1 MENVPQVEDSPKI
14 ANLVSQGLAITKIEN
29 ENQMQIA
36 VQRPRNIWK
45 VHQSVFDE
53 LTLVPEFAAK
63 SFYSIP
69 YKNDMGGTTY
79 VEGPS
84 IKAAMGL
91 ARQWGNCSNSGRIVE
106 DLPDR
111 VIVEGVFID
120 YETGFRTLR
129 QVSVARGYWSKQIK
143 KVVPL
148 REDRLNMAIQAGIS
162 KAVRNAILASLPVS
176 LVEKYIKR
184 SKEVASA
191 HLGGNKEVIKSVSDR
206 LSKAKEMFFKL
217 GVSEVQWNIY
227 LSQAG
232 LEGQDLVDHLIGLFS
247 SIQDDIKTVDE
258 VFGEKVATTEVKEEQ
273 IKSSELFNDKPESK
287 KPRKV

>member
-1 MENVPQVEDSPKI
+1 MKNNNQQLEESPKM
-14 ANLVSQGLAITKIEN
+14 ANLVSQGLALTKIEN
-29 ENQMQIA
+29 ETQTQIA
-36 VQRPRNIWK
+36 LQRPRHVSRIYDDVLK
-45 VHQSVFDE
+45 E
-53 LTLVPEFAAK
+53 LELVPEFAAK

-91 ARQWGNCSNSGRIVE
+91 ARTWGNCSNSGRIVE
-106 DLPDR
+106 DAIDR

-129 QVSVARGYWSKQIK
+129 QVSVARGYWSKQFK

-176 LVEKYIKR
+176 LVENYLKR
-184 SKEVASA
+184 AKQVATA
-191 HLGGNKEVIKSVSDR
+191 TLGGKNEILKTPQGR
-206 LSKAKEMFFKL
+206 LLKAKDMFSKL
-217 GVSEVQWNIY
+217 GVTETQWQEYISGST
-227 LSQAG
+227 LEIDDLIPHLLG
-232 LEGQDLVDHLIGLFS
+232 LYN
-247 SIQDDIKTVDE
+247 SIQDGQKTIED
-258 VFGEKVATTEVKEEQ
+258 VFGQNVVTPEKAEEGQ
-273 IKSSELFNDKPESK
+273 IKSTELFNESK